1 MFENDWILSSLS
13 NPTLDIDDL
22 VSIGGLNTKNTQ
34 FLSKDQYL
42 KSNFIKDNSAFKD
55 ANGQFSKEKFDRFYE
70 MQASRWR
77 DFQNNEFPTGIELDA
92 FDTASN
98 RANAKVKENNFT
110 LGPNY
115 NPDRVQIGV
124 EGWRTTSKRTK
135 SEQEIAQSQRIFNP
149 ETGKFEDSTP
159 EDYAL
164 FSSPAKWIKNLFSE
178 PLVLAQY
185 EKDEVDEQ
193 GNKHKKGEYKLN
205 PEGTYYYEKL
215 NGRSPIGKTV
225 LSAADILTKEDSA
238 LNKIDFMDSD
248 DLEKS
253 ATGVIAKNIA
263 LIAPMFTPAA
273 PYMRSIFVSLISSF
287 L

>member
-1 MFENDWILSSLS
+1 
-13 NPTLDIDDL
+13 
-22 VSIGGLNTKNTQ
+22 
-34 FLSKDQYL
+34 
-42 KSNFIKDNSAFKD
+42 
-55 ANGQFSKEKFDRFYE
+55 

-98 RANAKVKENNFT
+98 KANAKIKENKFN
-110 LGPNY
+110 LGPDY

-135 SEQEIAQSQRIFNP
+135 SEQEIAQSQKIFNP
-149 ETGKFEDSTP
+149 ETGKFENYTP

-164 FSSPAKWIKNLFSE
+164 FSNPVKWVQNLFKE

-185 EKDEVDEQ
+185 DQDEVDEQ

-215 NGRSPIGKTV
+215 NGRSPLGKTV
-225 LSAADILTKEDSA
+225 LSAANILTKEDSA

-273 PYMRSIFVSLISSF
+273 PYYYKAMVAKEISKTLPMLHSIATNLFGSGDNEAPEWMRKAAAVGESLSTTNSVWR
-287 L
+287 LS